1 VNNFGSNGQRHAV
14 LGLMECLHPA
24 LHDGPCFERID
35 RVIVEELIKYGL
47 ILTKSFV
54 RE

>member
-1 VNNFGSNGQRHAV
+1 MNNFGSNGQRHAV

-35 RVIVEELIKYGL
+35 RDR
-47 ILTKSFV
+47 
-54 RE
+54 REINMNMD